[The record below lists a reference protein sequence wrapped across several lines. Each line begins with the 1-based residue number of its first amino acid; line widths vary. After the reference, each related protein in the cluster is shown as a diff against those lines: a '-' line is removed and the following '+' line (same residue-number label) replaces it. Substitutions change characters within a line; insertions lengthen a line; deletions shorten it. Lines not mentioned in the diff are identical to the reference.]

1 MHLLLQDLAMPCREK
16 DKRLDDRFIPYLQWF
31 GSAVVVVV
39 VSAAVAV
46 AVAVV
51 VVSYS
56 LFYQNRSI
64 SVLII
69 MKEDFTEEIMR
80 KVYVCNYNVELSVML
95 IVKRLKRD

>member
-1 MHLLLQDLAMPCREK
+1 MINEMHSLLQDLAMPCRVRNK

-31 GSAVVVVV
+31 APAVV
-39 VSAAVAV
+39 AAA
-46 AVAVV
+46 AVV

-69 MKEDFTEEIMR
+69 MKEDLAQ
-80 KVYVCNYNVELSVML
+80 K
-95 IVKRLKRD
+95 K

>member
-1 MHLLLQDLAMPCREK
+1 MHSLLQDLAMPCRVRNK

-31 GSAVVVVV
+31 APAVVVVV
-39 VSAAVAV
+39 AVAV

-64 SVLII
+64 SVLVT
-69 MKEDFTEEIMR
+69 MKEDLEQ
-80 KVYVCNYNVELSVML
+80 K
-95 IVKRLKRD
+95 K

>member
-1 MHLLLQDLAMPCREK
+1 MPCRVRNK

-31 GSAVVVVV
+31 APAAVVVVA
-39 VSAAVAV
+39 AAV
-46 AVAVV
+46 VV

-69 MKEDFTEEIMR
+69 MKEDLAQ
-80 KVYVCNYNVELSVML
+80 K
-95 IVKRLKRD
+95 K

>member
-1 MHLLLQDLAMPCREK
+1 M
-16 DKRLDDRFIPYLQWF
+16 QWF

-39 VSAAVAV
+39 SAAAV
-46 AVAVV
+46 VVV

>member
-1 MHLLLQDLAMPCREK
+1 MINEMHSLLQDLAMPCRVRNK

-31 GSAVVVVV
+31 APAAVVVVAV
-39 VSAAVAV
+39 VVVAAA
-46 AVAVV
+46 AAV

-69 MKEDFTEEIMR
+69 MKEDLAQ
-80 KVYVCNYNVELSVML
+80 K
-95 IVKRLKRD
+95 K

>member
-1 MHLLLQDLAMPCREK
+1 MINEMHSLLQDLAMPCRVRNK

-31 GSAVVVVV
+31 APAAVVVV
-39 VSAAVAV
+39 AA
-46 AVAVV
+46 AVV

-69 MKEDFTEEIMR
+69 MKEDLAQ
-80 KVYVCNYNVELSVML
+80 K
-95 IVKRLKRD
+95 K

>member
-1 MHLLLQDLAMPCREK
+1 MINEMHSLLQDLAMPCRVRNK

-31 GSAVVVVV
+31 ASAVIV
-39 VSAAVAV
+39 AA
-46 AVAVV
+46 AVV

-69 MKEDFTEEIMR
+69 MKEDLAQ
-80 KVYVCNYNVELSVML
+80 K
-95 IVKRLKRD
+95 K

>member
-1 MHLLLQDLAMPCREK
+1 MINEMHSLLQDLAMPCRVRNK

-31 GSAVVVVV
+31 APAAVVVVA
-39 VSAAVAV
+39 AAV
-46 AVAVV
+46 VV

-69 MKEDFTEEIMR
+69 MKEDLAQ
-80 KVYVCNYNVELSVML
+80 K
-95 IVKRLKRD
+95 K

>member
-1 MHLLLQDLAMPCREK
+1 MHSLLQDLAMPCRVRNK

-31 GSAVVVVV
+31 APAVV
-39 VSAAVAV
+39 AAA
-46 AVAVV
+46 AVV

-69 MKEDFTEEIMR
+69 MKEDLAQ
-80 KVYVCNYNVELSVML
+80 K
-95 IVKRLKRD
+95 K

>member
-1 MHLLLQDLAMPCREK
+1 MSNEMHLLLQDLAMPCKVRNK

-31 GSAVVVVV
+31 ASAAVVVVV
-39 VSAAVAV
+39 VVAA
-46 AVAVV
+46 V

-69 MKEDFTEEIMR
+69 MKEDLAQ
-80 KVYVCNYNVELSVML
+80 K
-95 IVKRLKRD
+95 K

>member
-1 MHLLLQDLAMPCREK
+1 MHSLLQDLAMPCRVRNK

-31 GSAVVVVV
+31 APAAVVVD
-39 VSAAVAV
+39 AA
-46 AVAVV
+46 AVV

-69 MKEDFTEEIMR
+69 MKEDLAQ
-80 KVYVCNYNVELSVML
+80 K
-95 IVKRLKRD
+95 K

>member
-1 MHLLLQDLAMPCREK
+1 MINEMHSLLQDLAKPCRVRNK

-31 GSAVVVVV
+31 APAAVVAAA
-39 VSAAVAV
+39 AAV
-46 AVAVV
+46 VV

-69 MKEDFTEEIMR
+69 MKEDLAQ
-80 KVYVCNYNVELSVML
+80 K
-95 IVKRLKRD
+95 K

>member
-1 MHLLLQDLAMPCREK
+1 MINEMHSLLQDLAMPCRVRNK

-31 GSAVVVVV
+31 ASAVVVV
-39 VSAAVAV
+39 AA
-46 AVAVV
+46 AVV

-69 MKEDFTEEIMR
+69 MKEDLAQ
-80 KVYVCNYNVELSVML
+80 K
-95 IVKRLKRD
+95 K

>member
-1 MHLLLQDLAMPCREK
+1 MHSLLQDLAMPCRVRNK

-31 GSAVVVVV
+31 APAAVVVVV
-39 VSAAVAV
+39 VVVVVVAAAV
-46 AVAVV
+46 VV

-69 MKEDFTEEIMR
+69 MKEDLAQ
-80 KVYVCNYNVELSVML
+80 K
-95 IVKRLKRD
+95 K

>member
-1 MHLLLQDLAMPCREK
+1 MHLLLQDLAMSFRVRNK

-31 GSAVVVVV
+31 APAVVVVV
-39 VSAAVAV
+39 VVVVVVAAA
-46 AVAVV
+46 AAAVV

-69 MKEDFTEEIMR
+69 MKEDLAQ
-80 KVYVCNYNVELSVML
+80 K
-95 IVKRLKRD
+95 K

>member
-1 MHLLLQDLAMPCREK
+1 MINEMHSLLQDLAMPCRVRNK

-31 GSAVVVVV
+31 APAAVVVVV
-39 VSAAVAV
+39 VVVVVTAAV
-46 AVAVV
+46 VV

-69 MKEDFTEEIMR
+69 MKEDLAQ
-80 KVYVCNYNVELSVML
+80 K
-95 IVKRLKRD
+95 K

>member
-1 MHLLLQDLAMPCREK
+1 MHSLLQDLAMPCRVRNK

-31 GSAVVVVV
+31 APAAVVVV
-39 VSAAVAV
+39 AA
-46 AVAVV
+46 AVV

-69 MKEDFTEEIMR
+69 MKEDLAQ
-80 KVYVCNYNVELSVML
+80 K
-95 IVKRLKRD
+95 K

>member
-1 MHLLLQDLAMPCREK
+1 MINEMHSLLQDLAMPCRVRNK

-31 GSAVVVVV
+31 APAVVVVV
-39 VSAAVAV
+39 AA
-46 AVAVV
+46 AVV

-69 MKEDFTEEIMR
+69 MKEDLAQ
-80 KVYVCNYNVELSVML
+80 K
-95 IVKRLKRD
+95 K

>member
-1 MHLLLQDLAMPCREK
+1 MPCRVRNK

-31 GSAVVVVV
+31 AP
-39 VSAAVAV
+39 AAVA
-46 AVAVV
+46 AAAAVV

-69 MKEDFTEEIMR
+69 MKEDLAQ
-80 KVYVCNYNVELSVML
+80 K
-95 IVKRLKRD
+95 K

>member
-1 MHLLLQDLAMPCREK
+1 MHSLLQDLAMPCRVRNK

-31 GSAVVVVV
+31 APAVVVVV
-39 VSAAVAV
+39 AA
-46 AVAVV
+46 AVV

-69 MKEDFTEEIMR
+69 MKEDLAQ
-80 KVYVCNYNVELSVML
+80 K
-95 IVKRLKRD
+95 K

>member
-1 MHLLLQDLAMPCREK
+1 MHSLLQDLAMPCRVRNK

-31 GSAVVVVV
+31 APAAVVVVAV
-39 VSAAVAV
+39 VVVAAA
-46 AVAVV
+46 AAV

-69 MKEDFTEEIMR
+69 MKEDLAQ
-80 KVYVCNYNVELSVML
+80 K
-95 IVKRLKRD
+95 K

>member
-1 MHLLLQDLAMPCREK
+1 M
-16 DKRLDDRFIPYLQWF
+16 QWF
-31 GSAVVVVV
+31 GSAVVVAVV
-39 VSAAVAV
+39 VVVVVAAA
-46 AVAVV
+46 AAA

-69 MKEDFTEEIMR
+69 MKEDFTEEIMG

>member
-1 MHLLLQDLAMPCREK
+1 MHSLLQDLAMPCRVRNK

-31 GSAVVVVV
+31 APAAVVVVA
-39 VSAAVAV
+39 AAV
-46 AVAVV
+46 VV

-69 MKEDFTEEIMR
+69 MKEDLAQ
-80 KVYVCNYNVELSVML
+80 K
-95 IVKRLKRD
+95 K